1 MPKFVKLAL
10 TALIGGILLA
20 MWWTH
25 YGNAWGGLSRI
36 EPWWLAWALVLLLA
50 SLALQWVRTSLL
62 MGNGNWTPILAPV
75 VLSHGVNV
83 LAPSLLGDLLEIG
96 ALNRILNRPSRAI
109 LTRLV
114 FRFLTTVSA
123 LCMLAGV
130 AMGVLHPNVGFG
142 VIAAAAVLPFFADQT
157 TAWWS
162 QYVAI
167 PGTAPIE
174 PMDPL
179 GITTTATHTFL
190 SWVQHA
196 FSAASVFLL
205 GAAINEAVSPATAA
219 GMLSLADLATYLPV
233 PLAGVG
239 IHHWSVSSVAE
250 LMGSMPTGLVLINHA
265 ILVLVGGVCAITG
278 WWLIPDK
285 SLLTRQNG

>member
-1 MPKFVKLAL
+1 MSKSVKLAFA
-10 TALIGGILLA
+10 ALLGSALLA

-25 YGNAWGGLSRI
+25 YGTAWGGLSHI
-36 EPWWLAWALVLLLA
+36 EPVWLVWSVVLLMA
-50 SLALQWVRTSLL
+50 SLTLQWIRTSLL
-62 MGNGNWTPILAPV
+62 VGNGQWRPIVAPV

-96 ALNRILNRPSRAI
+96 ALNKILNRPARAI

-114 FRFLTTVSA
+114 FRFLTTISA
-123 LCMLAGV
+123 LAMLAGL
-130 AMGVLHPNVGFG
+130 AIGALHPNVGFG
-142 VIAAAAVLPFFADQT
+142 LILTAFLMPFVADQS

-162 QYVAI
+162 QYIAI
-167 PGTAPIE
+167 PGTEAIE
-174 PMDPL
+174 PMEPL
-179 GITTTATHTFL
+179 GIAKTAHHTLL
-190 SWVQHA
+190 SLVQHA
-196 FSAASVFLL
+196 FSAGSVFLL
-205 GAAINEAVSPATAA
+205 GAAIDEAVSPATAA

-250 LMGSMPTGLVLINHA
+250 LMGSVPTGLVLINHA
-265 ILVLVGGVCAITG
+265 ILVLVGGGCAILG

-285 SLLTRQNG
+285 SLLNRQNG